1 MEKKLSESRKKLLNP
16 EKYIRVKKKKKKKKK
31 KRVNEK
37 KTFQNWE
44 KCSKIENYFVT
55 RVEKK
60 SWIQLTRIQRT
71 SQLTSACLKSTIE
84 TLENDVKYVQS

>member
-16 EKYIRVKKKKKKKKK
+16 EKYIRVKKKKKKKNYIEKK
-31 KRVNEK
+31 KLTSRK
-37 KTFQNWE
+37 IFQNRE

-60 SWIQLTRIQRT
+60 S
-71 SQLTSACLKSTIE
+71 
-84 TLENDVKYVQS
+84 

>member
-16 EKYIRVKKKKKKKKK
+16 EKYIRVKKKKKKKNEIEKK
-31 KRVNEK
+31 KLTSRK
-37 KTFQNWE
+37 IFQNRE

-60 SWIQLTRIQRT
+60 S
-71 SQLTSACLKSTIE
+71 
-84 TLENDVKYVQS
+84 